1 MTMRNILTVFLI
13 SAALAS
19 AQGPRRAP
27 GFALPDTKYL
37 SGQPGGK
44 FHDLADYRGKVLVL
58 EFMQTT
64 CPHCNAFADILA
76 QIAPKYGDKVA
87 VLAVTNLNTDR
98 PEQVAQY
105 VSGHKIAYP
114 VVMDQGQMMFS
125 YILNP
130 KGADVPHVY
139 VIDPAGYIR
148 ADYVYDF
155 STRDIFEGK
164 GLFAEIDKVLG
175 KK

>member
-1 MTMRNILTVFLI
+1 MRKIVAILF
-13 SAALAS
+13 SCALLTS

-37 SGQPGGK
+37 ANQPGGR

-58 EFMQTT
+58 EFMKTT
-64 CPHCNAFADILA
+64 CPHCATFAGILSQLA
-76 QIAPKYGDKVA
+76 QRYGDKVA
-87 VLAVTNLNTDR
+87 VLAVTNLNTDS
-98 PEQVAQY
+98 PQAVAEY
-105 VSGHKIAYP
+105 VAAQRLPYP

-125 YILNP
+125 YILKP
-130 KGADVPHVY
+130 QGADVPHVY
-139 VIDPAGYIR
+139 VIDTNGFIR
-148 ADYVYDF
+148 ADYVYDL

-164 GLFAEIDKVLG
+164 GLFVEIDKVLD